1 MELCRVKLLAL
12 VMLHL
17 CANEMVQ
24 IKLLFFLMWTVMKL
38 LYVLAEYFAAFPLLL
53 SLLSAVFQLNLANL
67 TALCYQSG
75 CSWRQP
81 ELQTSVVFSLY
92 LEMLRDTFSY
102 ITKITKSC

>member
-1 MELCRVKLLAL
+1 MKLLAL

-24 IKLLFFLMWTVMKL
+24 IKLLFFLKWTVMKL

-102 ITKITKSC
+102 ITKKKKKPYF